1 MTSAGDPSKSSDAR
15 DQIFNAV
22 LGLVI
27 MLASWMILNTI
38 NPQLVEL
45 KEPGL
50 ADEPAEPT
58 QQQPTVVG
66 HCSEGQTYNI
76 KLYSGENY
84 QPEGEPIKCYKP
96 SESEKS
102 FDKKINS
109 INADGSV
116 AIKLFDKL
124 NFQGKSI
131 CFTSPEENLKNCYI
145 DCPPGPSWL
154 CTASWPN
161 HIQSLKIISVGE
173 CGNPG
178 KTIGADGI
186 SEDPNEICR

>member
-66 HCSEGQTYNI
+66 HCAENQSYNI
-76 KLYSGENY
+76 KLYSGNN
-84 QPEGEPIKCYKP
+84 YKP
-96 SESEKS
+96 SGKPINCYNNNESEKTFS
-102 FDKKINS
+102 KRVYSVESAGGS
-109 INADGSV
+109 IKFYDEP
-116 AIKLFDKL
+116 
-124 NFQGKSI
+124 NFTGKSI
-131 CFTSPEENLKNCYI
+131 CFTSSYPNLENCVATCASILFI
-145 DCPPGPSWL
+145 DSCPDKWHNNIKSLQVGVSCSQPGITL
-154 CTASWPN
+154 DAN
-161 HIQSLKIISVGE
+161 
-173 CGNPG
+173 GNPFQP
-178 KTIGADGI
+178 KTKCAGY
-186 SEDPNEICR
+186 